1 MSLRHTLHLKSC
13 ILTIH
18 SKWYIIV
25 HMLYTRTRAFAAC
38 FACVAF
44 LLPVTVLASIHALDL
59 RPKAVTRPLLRTAA
73 ATDGILQSTSLSAG
87 TTDTTPLALGDELTF
102 LLFDGIEITI
112 RVTERTESP
121 LGGESFLGEV
131 SGYDG
136 VKNAVVLQ
144 TEEGLTVD
152 IQDFANSRV
161 YTIVST
167 ASGVTVNEIDP
178 SLNTITP
185 TAPIDPGLPSKNRA
199 LLSATALGS
208 TPDQASTLVDVL
220 VAYDTPA
227 AAWARQNGGGI
238 TNFATMAVQKMNT
251 VLENCGLSSNFRYRL
266 VGVMTVA
273 AEGGADFD
281 GVLATTRSGTGAWA
295 PIKAKRDEVGADIVS
310 TFIDTGSASGT
321 TGLGY
326 SLSSTPISSFSESAY
341 NVCAVRA
348 VSSSH
353 TMTHEVGHNIGAGH
367 ATAVN
372 SSEITPGPQLYNYS
386 AGYYFTGTDNVAYH
400 TIMAYNFDG
409 YGNHYSPAP
418 FFSSPNFTYQGT
430 AVGDATHDNVRT
442 IQQTYSAAS
451 QWRTQKVPMSYDVY
465 FSPESGATFTD
476 SITVTLTPGKVG
488 LSIRY
493 TLDGSTPN
501 VSSTLY
507 TAPITLTQ
515 TTTIRAVTVT
525 DGVAGPVFEATYSVS
540 DLGNGVDA
548 PQLSWRTSDTQP
560 WFFQTSDTWDGIDAV
575 QSMDKGLYSN
585 NEYDLYWNN
594 ESWLETTVTGPTHM
608 SFRYKTRKHYGT
620 FTVLVDGTAALTD
633 TTDVSD
639 DIWHLQE
646 ISIPQGSHFVK
657 FLFQCWIDIGG
668 GSLQG
673 GRYNGFNGVWLDT
686 VQFDALSRPP
696 TISPETTADESTA
709 YTFQGSQTVTLTP
722 PAGKQGV
729 LYYTTDGSD
738 PTGETQ
744 HLYEGPI
751 TLTKSTRVR
760 AVFVEGGKEPSA
772 EVGGLYLERHPVQPG
787 EWTTDVE
794 GAKSAAAQDG
804 RLIAVLLADI
814 KTCSWCQRFD
824 PIAESPEF
832 LSWANANGI
841 YLVTADVSRYAD
853 AQTAYSWFW
862 DLCEAYTGERSSGY
876 PQMYFVRPAS
886 PNTPIAQGLARN
898 DGSSVIGTKLYLDTA
913 ESLIAGFASVLG
925 STVPQAPVCS
935 HTDSLVDSFPITV
948 TLTNPNGSGTMYY
961 TLDGSVP
968 SSSNGSVYSGAIT
981 LSDSSK
987 ILTAIIW
994 PASGL
999 SSGAYVSHF
1008 KTVGDVLGTSGI
1020 AWSRSG
1026 AVKWR
1031 EVKNANTLR
1040 AGGLMNSSYTATL
1053 QGVVTGKG
1061 KLVFKYEFNSYS
1073 YQNSFEFKKNESRQ
1087 FRYAYDGTL
1096 SRSGIVTNEVSSD
1109 ITTTF
1114 EWIVTVDAPDYDYD
1128 DRYTAPSGAW
1138 LSNVQWIPEVQAVEI
1153 EGVSV
1158 PYTWLDG
1165 TYPGQGGSS
1174 TAYETLAISDT
1185 DGDGFLAWQEYLLGT
1200 DPKDADSRLFATV
1213 RMVDGSPVF
1222 GWSHTNVNINAQG
1235 FRYVPKGRTSLDD
1248 TAGWQPYSSGHRFF
1262 KVAIEPIE

>member
-1 MSLRHTLHLKSC
+1 
-13 ILTIH
+13 
-18 SKWYIIV
+18 
-25 HMLYTRTRAFAAC
+25 MLYTRIFAAG

-44 LLPVTVLASIHALDL
+44 LLPVTVQASIHALDL
-59 RPKAVTRPLLRTAA
+59 RPKAIARPLLRTAV

-87 TTDTTPLALGDELTF
+87 ATDTTPLAVGDELTF
-102 LLFDGIEITI
+102 LLFDGVEITV

-167 ASGVTVNEIDP
+167 AGGVTVNEIDP
-178 SLNTITP
+178 SLNAVTP
-185 TAPIDPGLPSKNRA
+185 TTPVSPELPSKNRA
-199 LLSATALGS
+199 LLSSPALGS

-227 AAWARQNGGGI
+227 ATWARQNGGGI

-251 VLENCGLSSNFRYRL
+251 VLENCGLSSSFRYRL
-266 VGVMTVA
+266 VGVMAVA
-273 AEGGADFD
+273 AEGGTDLN
-281 GVLATTRSGTGAWA
+281 GVLNATRSGTGAWA
-295 PIKAKRDEVGADIVS
+295 SIKAKRDEVGADIVS

-326 SLSSTPISSFSESAY
+326 SLDSTPISSFSEWPY

-367 ATAVN
+367 ASAVDPAQI
-372 SSEITPGPQLYNYS
+372 SPGPQLYDYS
-386 AGYYFTGTDNVAYH
+386 AGHYFTGSDGNKYH
-400 TIMAYNFDG
+400 TIMAYYYDG
-409 YGNHYSPAP
+409 FGNTYTAVPY
-418 FFSSPNFTYQGT
+418 FSSPNISYMGT
-430 AVGDATHDNVRT
+430 PVGDATHDNVRT
-442 IQQTYSAAS
+442 IQNTYLEAS
-451 QWRTQKVPMSYDVY
+451 KWRDQVIPMSYDVY
-465 FSPESGATFTD
+465 FSPSGGATFTD
-476 SITVTLTPGKVG
+476 SITVTLTPGKAG
-488 LSIRY
+488 LPIRY
-493 TLDGSTPN
+493 TLDGSTPT

-507 TAPITLTQ
+507 TKPITLTQ

-525 DGVAGPVFEATYSVS
+525 DGVAGPVFEATYSIS
-540 DLGNGVDA
+540 DLGAGVDA
-548 PQLSWRTSDTQP
+548 PQLAWTTSSNYP
-560 WFFQTSDTWDGIDAV
+560 WMFQTEQTYDGVDAV
-575 QSMDKGLYSN
+575 RSAMFSSGD
-585 NEYDLYWNN
+585 
-594 ESWLETTVTGPTHM
+594 ESGPTWLKTTISGPTTM
-608 SFRYKTRKHYGT
+608 SFRYMKKFYSSS
-620 FTVLVDGTAALTD
+620 FTVTCDSSTLYSD
-633 TTDVSD
+633 TTSGTSTDWSLV
-639 DIWHLQE
+639 E
-646 ISIPQGSHFVK
+646 VAIPSGNHEVK
-657 FLFQCWIDIGG
+657 FSFR
-668 GSLQG
+668 QG
-673 GRYNGFNGVWLDT
+673 GCYTSGGNYIFNGIWLDT
-686 VQFDALSRPP
+686 IRFDALSRPP
-696 TISPETTADESTA
+696 TISPATTSSESTA
-709 YTFQGSQTVTLTP
+709 TTFNGSLDVSIEP
-722 PAGKQGV
+722 PDGKHGV
-729 LYYTTDGSD
+729 IYYTVDDSD
-738 PTGETQ
+738 PTGESA
-744 HLYEGPI
+744 LIYNGPI

-760 AVFVEGGKEPSA
+760 AVFVEGGKDPSA
-772 EVGGLYLERHPVQPG
+772 EVGGLYIERHPITAG

-794 GAKSAAAQDG
+794 GAKTAAAQDG
-804 RLIAVLLADI
+804 RLIAVLLANI

-832 LSWANANGI
+832 LSWAKANGI
-841 YLVTADVSRYAD
+841 YLVTADISRYAD

-862 DLCEAYTGERSSGY
+862 DLCEAYTEARSSSY
-876 PQMYFVRPAS
+876 PQMYFVRPSS
-886 PNTPIAQGLARN
+886 PDTPINQGLARN
-898 DGSSVIGTKLYLDTA
+898 DGASLIGTELYLDTA

-968 SSSNGSVYSGAIT
+968 SSSNGAVYSGAIT

-994 PASGL
+994 PATGL

-1008 KTVGDVLGTSGI
+1008 KTVEDVLGTSGI

-1061 KLVFKYEFNSYS
+1061 KLVFKYEFNSCS
-1073 YQNSFEFKKNESRQ
+1073 SQNSFEFKKNGTRQ
-1087 FRYAYDGTL
+1087 FRYAYNGTV
-1096 SRSGIVTNEVSSD
+1096 SRSSIVTNEVSSES
-1109 ITTTF
+1109 TTTF
-1114 EWIVTVDAPDYDYD
+1114 EWIVTVGAPSYDFD
-1128 DRYTAPSGAW
+1128 DRYTDPSGVW
-1138 LSNVQWIPEVQAVEI
+1138 LSNVQWIPEMLAVEI

-1165 TYPGQGGSS
+1165 TYPGQGGSAA
-1174 TAYETLAISDT
+1174 AYEALALSDT
-1185 DGDGFLAWQEYLLGT
+1185 DGDGFLTWQEYLLDT

-1213 RMVDGSPVF
+1213 RMEDGAPVF
-1222 GWSHTNVNINAQG
+1222 GWSHTNASINAQG
-1235 FRYVPKGRTSLDD
+1235 FRYVPKGRMSLDD
-1248 TAGWQPYSSGHRFF
+1248 TTGWQPYSSGHRFF
-1262 KVAIEPIE
+1262 KVTVEPIE